1 MRFVHS
7 LAKVEDGERIGWC
20 APVELGESAPHYI
33 GLVVPMEARA
43 DDRYICEVVRIT
55 CGGRV
60 IDTLEIVREG
70 EDAFLLNVGQTR
82 LWFTARPSSSGGGP
96 LPYVGCLEHP
106 DFSSLFAEIEPE
118 DPSRLDQL
126 CESEDIIV
134 VGCDPF
140 TRYSG
145 IERLMQRPVG

>member
-20 APVELGESAPHYI
+20 APLELGEAAPHYI
-33 GLVVPMEARA
+33 GFVVPVEDRA
-43 DDRYICEVVRIT
+43 ADLYFCEVVRISR
-55 CGGRV
+55 GGRV
-60 IDTLEIVREG
+60 IDTHEIVREG
-70 EDAFLLNVGQTR
+70 KDAFLLNVGAMR
-82 LWFTARPSSSGGGP
+82 LWFTARPSSSREGP
-96 LPYVGCLEHP
+96 LPYVGRLKHP
-106 DFSSLFAEIEPE
+106 DFSCLLAEIEPE

-145 IERLMQRPVG
+145 IESLVQRPV